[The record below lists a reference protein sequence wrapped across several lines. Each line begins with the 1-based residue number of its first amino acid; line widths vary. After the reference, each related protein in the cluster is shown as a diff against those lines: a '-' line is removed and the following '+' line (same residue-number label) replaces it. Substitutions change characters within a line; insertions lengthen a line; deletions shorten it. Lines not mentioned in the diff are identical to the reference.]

1 MFAGASL
8 DENSGAFCELKA
20 NFFRLILTKAEVLGL
35 RWEDI
40 NYEKRII
47 CVNHNLT
54 YYPVGEDRASEN
66 HISTPK
72 TEAGMR
78 TIPMLDAVKDAFE
91 MIWEEQKEKGW
102 TDAEIDGMTGFI
114 FCNRYGNI
122 MNAQSVNRAIKRI
135 SSSYN
140 ATEEVEARKEHREP
154 VLLPNF
160 SAHNLRHTF
169 CTRLCERETNLK
181 VIQSWS
187 YVKKKYKLNV
197 TNFLY
202 F

>member
-1 MFAGASL
+1 
-8 DENSGAFCELKA
+8 
-20 NFFRLILTKAEVLGL
+20 
-35 RWEDI
+35 
-40 NYEKRII
+40 
-47 CVNHNLT
+47 
-54 YYPVGEDRASEN
+54 
-66 HISTPK
+66 
-72 TEAGMR
+72 
-78 TIPMLDAVKDAFE
+78 
-91 MIWEEQKEKGW
+91 
-102 TDAEIDGMTGFI
+102 
-114 FCNRYGNI
+114 